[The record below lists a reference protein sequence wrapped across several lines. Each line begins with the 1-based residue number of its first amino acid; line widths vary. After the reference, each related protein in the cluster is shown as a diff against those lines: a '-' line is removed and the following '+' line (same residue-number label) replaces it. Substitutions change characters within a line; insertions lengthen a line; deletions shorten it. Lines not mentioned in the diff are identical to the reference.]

1 MNWRNV
7 RLIWFREMRDQLRDQ
22 RTLFMVAVLPVLMYP
37 LLGTTFLQLSQFMR
51 QHTAKVLVVGAE
63 QLEGVDALPP
73 LIDGERFAADLFD
86 TKEQTARIEIEEI
99 DATAAVSLAD
109 GGARDRL
116 AKGEVDV
123 LLFFPDG
130 FAERLNDLRERLEVS
145 RAAGEPLV
153 GIEAVVPQPLV
164 LSNGGR
170 EPSQVARL
178 RVDRLLARWQ
188 QRLVQGNLQAISAPS
203 SATRPFVVEY
213 EDVATPQSRD
223 ALLWSKL
230 LPFVVFVWALTGAF
244 YPAID
249 LCAGEKER
257 GTLETLLASPAK
269 RSEIVGGKLLTVMT
283 FSIFT
288 ACLNL
293 LSLSLTAH
301 MVIGQLASLAPGA
314 GLSVAPPALS
324 AILWLLVAL
333 VPIAT
338 LFSALSLACAS
349 FARSTKEGQ
358 YYFMPLFL
366 GAMPLMLLPMS
377 PGLELNLG
385 NSLVP
390 VMGLVLLLRGVIEGR
405 VVEVLPF
412 VLPALAVT
420 GVCCWMA
427 LKWAVSQFNQESVLF
442 REGERLSLRGW
453 MASLVRR
460 REATPTPSA
469 AIACIVG
476 IFIAQFVLRQALMAW
491 PPAELSP
498 GYFVNTVPLS
508 QLVILVQALLVT
520 RFLALDWRKTLL
532 LERPGRQ
539 GSVVAM
545 GAAMGPVA
553 MGAALAVALH
563 PVKDRLSGWIL
574 ELYPLSEELKNELT
588 ASGELM
594 GMAPSI
600 GVTLLLLA
608 LLPAI
613 CEEIAF
619 RGVLLGGLRKN
630 LGSGGAILF
639 TAVVFGATHTILQQ
653 SLAAVPMGI
662 ILGIL
667 AVKTG
672 SLLACITFHA
682 VSNGLALL
690 MAEFGEK
697 IRAAAADFGV
707 SSLVFQENEGEQVGY
722 SLIIAILGGVAAL
735 VMIRALGRKHCGSP
749 QSPTH
754 FSTAS

>member
-37 LLGTTFLQLSQFMR
+37 LLGTTFFQLSQFMR
-51 QHTAKVLVVGAE
+51 EHTASVMIAGAE

-73 LIDGERFAADLFD
+73 LIEGERFATDLFD
-86 TKEQTARIEIEEI
+86 TKEQASRMVVEEI
-99 DATAAVSLAD
+99 DAIAAVSLD
-109 GGARDRL
+109 EGGARDRL
-116 AKGEVDV
+116 EKGEVDV

-130 FAERLNDLRERLEVS
+130 FAEQLNALRERLEAS
-145 RAAGEPLV
+145 RAAGQSLNGVEATVPEPLV
-153 GIEAVVPQPLV
+153 LFNA
-164 LSNGGR
+164 GR
-170 EPSQVARL
+170 EPSQVAHL
-178 RVDRLLARWQ
+178 RVDRLLTRWR
-188 QRLVQGNLQAISAPS
+188 QRFVQGNLQAISAPN
-203 SATRPFVVEY
+203 SATRPFVVEHQ
-213 EDVATPQSRD
+213 DVATAQSRD

-249 LCAGEKER
+249 ICAGEKER

-301 MVIGQLASLAPGA
+301 MVIGQLASMAPGA
-314 GLSVAPPALS
+314 GLSIAPPALS

-366 GAMPLMLLPMS
+366 AAMPLMLLPMS
-377 PGLELNLG
+377 PGVELNLG

-390 VMGLVLLLRGVIEGR
+390 VMGLVLLLRGVIEGH
-405 VVEVLPF
+405 VVEILPF
-412 VLPALAVT
+412 VLPALIVT
-420 GVCCWMA
+420 GICCWMA
-427 LKWAVSQFNQESVLF
+427 LKWAVSQFNQEAVLF

-453 MASLVRR
+453 TASMLRR
-460 REATPTPSA
+460 REATPTPTG

-476 IFIAQFVLRQALMAW
+476 IFIAQFGLRQALMAW
-491 PPAELSP
+491 PPAELTF
-498 GYFVNTVPLS
+498 GYFSGTVLFS
-508 QLVILVQALLVT
+508 QLVILVPALVVT
-520 RFLALDWRKTLL
+520 WFLARDWRKTLL
-532 LERPGRQ
+532 MERPWRF
-539 GSVVAM
+539 
-545 GAAMGPVA
+545 GPLA
-553 MGAALAVALH
+553 IGAALAVALH
-563 PVKDRLSGWIL
+563 PVKERLSLWIL
-574 ELYPLSEELKNELT
+574 ELYPLSEEVMTQLSGFSELT
-588 ASGELM
+588 

-608 LLPAI
+608 LLPAV

-630 LGSGGAILF
+630 LGSGGAILL
-639 TAVVFGATHTILQQ
+639 TAALFGATHTVLQQ
-653 SLAAVPMGI
+653 SLAAAPMGV

-672 SLLACITFHA
+672 SLPACITFHA

-697 IRAAAADFGV
+697 LRSAAADWGV
-707 SSLVFQENEGEQVGY
+707 SHLVFQEIGSEQVGY
-722 SLIIAILGGVAAL
+722 SPIIAILGGVAAL
-735 VMIRALGRKHCGSP
+735 VLVRALGQKDGGNPHSSTPRSP
-749 QSPTH
+749 
-754 FSTAS
+754 AS